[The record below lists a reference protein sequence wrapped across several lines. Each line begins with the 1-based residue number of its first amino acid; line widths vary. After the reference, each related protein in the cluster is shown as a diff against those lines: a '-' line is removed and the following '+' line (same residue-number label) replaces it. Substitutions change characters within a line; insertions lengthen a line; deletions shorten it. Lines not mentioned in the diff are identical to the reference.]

1 VSAGT
6 DSALY
11 AEALDPAAREA
22 VERLGERGFAG
33 DFYLAGGA
41 ALALHLGH
49 RSARDLDLMSGVD
62 RLTPS
67 DRRDLLS
74 ELLAE
79 ESTTRV
85 ETARDGY
92 LFVRWPGQV
101 GVRFFWYPYPL
112 VDPLVPAPALAGG
125 PGAQPPVRLGVAS
138 LVDLA
143 LMKLGAVISRG
154 TRRDFV
160 DLYLATRR
168 LPLADVLA
176 KADEKFGHVGDF
188 ALQAYKALADP
199 SEAED
204 EPMPRL
210 ARPLDWGEVA
220 GWAQAEAAAAGRAAL
235 GLADTATESGS
246 SGP

>member
-1 VSAGT
+1 MSTAAHSPLHA
-6 DSALY
+6 DAL
-11 AEALDPAAREA
+11 APEAREA
-22 VERLGERGFAG
+22 LERLGERGFAG

-49 RSARDLDLMSGVD
+49 RSARDLDLMSGVN
-62 RLTPS
+62 RLSPA

-74 ELLAE
+74 DLLAE

-112 VDPLVPAPALAGG
+112 VDPLVAAPALAGG
-125 PGAQPPVRLGVAS
+125 LGVAS
-138 LVDLA
+138 LLDLA

-168 LPLADVLA
+168 LPLDSALA
-176 KADEKFGHVGDF
+176 RADEKFGHVGDF
-188 ALQAYKALADP
+188 ALQAYKALADS

-204 EPMPRL
+204 EPMPKTT
-210 ARPLDWGEVA
+210 APLDWDEVA
-220 GWAQAEAAAAGRAAL
+220 RWAREEARRGGLRAL
-235 GLADTATESGS
+235 GAG
-246 SGP
+246 G

>member
-1 VSAGT
+1 VSAGS
-6 DSALY
+6 DSALHVD
-11 AEALDPAAREA
+11 ALEPAAREA

-49 RSARDLDLMSGVD
+49 RKARDLDLMSGIN
-62 RLTPS
+62 RLSPA

-74 ELLAE
+74 DLLAA

-112 VDPLVPAPALAGG
+112 VDPLVAAAELAGG
-125 PGAQPPVRLGVAS
+125 SGAGSPVSLGIAALLD
-138 LVDLA
+138 LV

-168 LPLADVLA
+168 IPLESALA
-176 KADEKFGHVGDF
+176 RADEKFGHVGDF

-199 SEAED
+199 SDAED

-210 ARPLDWGEVA
+210 NRPLEWSEVA
-220 GWAQAEAAAAGRAAL
+220 AWARATAARAGRGAL
-235 GLADTATESGS
+235 GMENRA
-246 SGP
+246 

>member
-1 VSAGT
+1 MTG
-6 DSALY
+6 
-11 AEALDPAAREA
+11 LDLERLAPEAREA
-22 VERLGERGFAG
+22 IARLGERPWSP
-33 DFYLAGGA
+33 DYYLAGGA

-49 RSARDLDLMSGVD
+49 RAPESARDLDLMSATH
-62 RLTPS
+62 RLAPA

-74 ELLAE
+74 DLLAV

-101 GVRFFWYPYPL
+101 ALRFFWYPYPL
-112 VDPLVPAPALAGG
+112 VEPVGEVAGLA
-125 PGAQPPVRLGVAS
+125 VAS
-138 LVDLA
+138 LLDLT

-160 DLYLATRR
+160 DLYLATRQIQ
-168 LPLADVLA
+168 LATILDRSI
-176 KADEKFGHVGDF
+176 EKFGHVGDF
-188 ALQAYKALADP
+188 ALQAFKALADH

-210 ARPLDWGEVA
+210 AAPLAWDDVA
-220 GWAQAEAAAAGRAAL
+220 RWAREEAARGGRAAL
-235 GLADTATESGS
+235 GGAPVGPPGGS
-246 SGP
+246 PGGSERGA

>member
-1 VSAGT
+1 MPPLVF
-6 DSALY
+6 DSVAP
-11 AEALDPAAREA
+11 EAREA
-22 VERLGERGFAG
+22 LERLGERAG
-33 DFYLAGGA
+33 CADFYLAGGA

-49 RSARDLDLMSGVD
+49 RVSGSVRDLDLMSATH
-62 RLTPS
+62 RLAPA

-74 ELLAE
+74 DLLAD

-101 GVRFFWYPYPL
+101 ALRFFWYPYPL
-112 VDPLVPAPALAGG
+112 VEPVIDPIGAASGLA
-125 PGAQPPVRLGVAS
+125 VAS
-138 LVDLA
+138 LLDLV
-143 LMKLGAVISRG
+143 LMKLGALISRG

-160 DLYLATRR
+160 DLYLAQRR
-168 LPLADVLA
+168 LPLERALA

-188 ALQAYKALADP
+188 ALQAFKALADQ

-210 ARPLDWGEVA
+210 AEPLEWSEVA
-220 GWAQAEAAAAGRAAL
+220 RWARAEAARGGREAL
-235 GLADTATESGS
+235 GR
-246 SGP
+246 

>member
-1 VSAGT
+1 VPPLVSETLAP
-6 DSALY
+6 
-11 AEALDPAAREA
+11 EALEA
-22 VERLGERGFAG
+22 LERLGELDACS

-49 RSARDLDLMSGVD
+49 RVSGSVRDLDLMSGTH
-62 RLTPS
+62 RLAPA

-74 ELLAE
+74 DLLAV

-101 GVRFFWYPYPL
+101 ALRFFWYPYPL
-112 VDPLVPAPALAGG
+112 VAPVDEVAGLA
-125 PGAQPPVRLGVAS
+125 VAS
-138 LVDLA
+138 LLDLT

-176 KADEKFGHVGDF
+176 RADEKFGHVGDF
-188 ALQAYKALADP
+188 ALQAFKALADH

-210 ARPLDWGEVA
+210 RQSYFPTGRTVMYWEPRPVV
-220 GWAQAEAAAAGRAAL
+220 EANPFHSRRVWPRSASCSASRAA
-235 GLADTATESGS
+235 
-246 SGP
+246 